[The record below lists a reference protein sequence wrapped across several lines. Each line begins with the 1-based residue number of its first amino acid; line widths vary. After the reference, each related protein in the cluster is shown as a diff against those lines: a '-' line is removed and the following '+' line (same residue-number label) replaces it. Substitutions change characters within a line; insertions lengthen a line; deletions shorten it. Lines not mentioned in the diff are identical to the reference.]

1 MRVLSAL
8 ALPALALTGLLA
20 ACTEPAQVAGMTTG
34 DFTSQQVAAKPQLA
48 NSTVVGT
55 VIGGGETHPLWT
67 PNVDAPSF
75 QEALTQS
82 LEENDLLASDP
93 AGARYR
99 VEANIY
105 DLRQPYV
112 HLGINHDATAIVQ
125 YRVYHANG
133 SKDLW
138 FSRDVHSTGS
148 AGFGDAWLGQQQRQ
162 IAVERAMASN
172 IQQFI
177 DYFIAQQ

>member
-1 MRVLSAL
+1 MRVLASL
-8 ALPALALTGLLA
+8 LLTGLLA
-20 ACTEPAQVAGMTTG
+20 ACAEPAQVASMTTG
-34 DFTSQQVAAKPQLA
+34 DFASAQVAANPQFA
-48 NSTVVGT
+48 NSTMVGT

-82 LEENDLLASDP
+82 LAENDLLASDP
-93 AGARYR
+93 AAARYS
-99 VEANIY
+99 VEANVY
-105 DLRQPYV
+105 ELRQPYV
-112 HLGINHDATAIVQ
+112 HLGFEHDATAIVQ
-125 YRVYHANG
+125 YRVYHVNG

-138 FSRDVHSTGS
+138 FSRDVHSTAS
-148 AGFGDAWLGQQQRQ
+148 AGFGDALLGVDQRQ

-177 DYFIAQQ
+177 DYFVQQQ

>member
-1 MRVLSAL
+1 MRILFALPFLALLSAC
-8 ALPALALTGLLA
+8 A
-20 ACTEPAQVAGMTTG
+20 EPAQVGGMQTG
-34 DFTSQQVAAKPQLA
+34 DFASQQVAAKPQFA
-48 NSTVVGT
+48 NSTAVGV
-55 VIGGGETHPLWT
+55 VIGGEETDPLWT
-67 PNVDAPSF
+67 PGVDAPSF

-93 AGARYR
+93 TAARYR
-99 VEANIY
+99 VEANVY
-105 DLRQPYV
+105 ELRQPYL
-112 HLGINHDATAIVQ
+112 HMGMNHDATAIVQ
-125 YRVYHANG
+125 YRVYHADG

-148 AGFGDAWLGQQQRQ
+148 AGFGDALLGVQQRQ

-177 DYFIAQQ
+177 DYYIQQQ